1 AVNAVYYNHI
11 QALPPEERG
20 AFIAAR
26 RAEYAADID
35 LLRLA
40 SELIVDAVI
49 EPADLRDE
57 LIRRLDVYAGRVRE
71 WPAKHRPDTPVGAPA
86 RRAGTVAYRHLLVER
101 GGGIGRIIINRPEV
115 RNALNEAATA
125 ELVRAFAELSA
136 DPEVRVILLRG
147 AGEQAFCAGA
157 DLKELTAREGVL
169 ARRAYFAGVAD
180 VLRQMA
186 RTEPPIVAMVHGYAL
201 AGGCGLAAAC
211 DLVYAADD
219 AVFGVPELHVGLFP
233 MVVMAAILRSVGRQR
248 GREVFF
254 RGRRLGGH

>member
-1 AVNAVYYNHI
+1 M
-11 QALPPEERG
+11 
-20 AFIAAR
+20 
-26 RAEYAADID
+26 
-35 LLRLA
+35 
-40 SELIVDAVI
+40 
-49 EPADLRDE
+49 
-57 LIRRLDVYAGRVRE
+57 
-71 WPAKHRPDTPVGAPA
+71 
-86 RRAGTVAYRHLLVER
+86 AYRHLLVER

-211 DLVYAADD
+211 DLVYAAED
-219 AVFGVPELHVGLFP
+219 AVFGVPELQVGLFP
-233 MVVMAAILRSVGRQR
+233 MVVMAPIFRSVGRKR
-248 GREVFF
+248 GLELFLRGYRISGREAAEIGLVTRAVPAADLEAEAEAALADIARFSPALL
-254 RGRRLGGH
+254 RLGRQAFQRSDGLPYLQAVDYLQEMIAVAAMTDDAREGTRAFVDRRTPRWQGR